1 MGKKIASVIILL
13 ALCIPALA
21 VDIPNMVGNWTA
33 TAHGVDW
40 YRFSTTQPIDT
51 PIHWNRTYTLAI
63 NEQNGTEF
71 SGNFVNNAYPQ
82 NSPVV
87 LGVIGPD
94 NKTIAL
100 ADETG
105 GYWGTMNSPTE
116 MIIYSS
122 FATLER
128 LNVGVGTLQKSDCNY
143 STFFPRNRH
152 LF

>member
-1 MGKKIASVIILL
+1 MMKKIASVMILL

-51 PIHWNRTYTLAI
+51 PIHWDRTYTIAI
-63 NEQNGTEF
+63 NEQNGTGF
-71 SGNFVNNAYPQ
+71 SGKFFNNANPQ
-82 NSPVV
+82 SPLVV

-100 ADETG
+100 TDEFG
-105 GYWGTMNSPTE
+105 GYWGTMKSPTE
-116 MIIYSS
+116 IVIYDS
-122 FATLER
+122 FATLDR
-128 LNVGVGTLQKSDCNY
+128 LTVGVGTFTKE
-143 STFFPRNRH
+143 
-152 LF
+152 